1 MRRNVFRVVAVRGIN
16 VIWASSRLF
25 STEERANSY
34 IDQLASDDEKLYGHS
49 TERLKLIRWQSC
61 CMDEAARQTWL
72 TVYLVT
78 NVFYERDSSYI
89 TYGVVTYELD

>member
-34 IDQLASDDEKLYGHS
+34 IDQLASDDEKLYGHA
-49 TERLKLIRWQSC
+49 TEKLKLIRWQSC
-61 CMDEAARQTWL
+61 CMEEATRPTWL

>member
-1 MRRNVFRVVAVRGIN
+1 MKRNVFRVVAVRGIN
-16 VIWASSRLF
+16 VIWASGRLF

-49 TERLKLIRWQSC
+49 TEKLKLIRWQSC
-61 CMDEAARQTWL
+61 CMDTAGRPTWL

-78 NVFYERDSSYI
+78 NVLDERDSSYV
-89 TYGVVTYELD
+89 TYGVVAYELD

>member
-1 MRRNVFRVVAVRGIN
+1 MKRNVFRVVAVRGIS

-25 STEERANSY
+25 SSEERANSY

-49 TERLKLIRWQSC
+49 TEKLKLIRWQSC
-61 CMDEAARQTWL
+61 CMAEAARETWL

-78 NVFYERDSSYI
+78 NVLDERDSSYI

>member
-1 MRRNVFRVVAVRGIN
+1 MKRNVFRVVAVRGSN

-25 STEERANSY
+25 STEEGANTY
-34 IDQLASDDEKLYGHS
+34 IDQLASDDKALYGHA
-49 TERLKLIRWQSC
+49 TEKLKLIRWQSC
-61 CMDEAARQTWL
+61 CMDEASRPTWL

-78 NVFYERDSSYI
+78 NVLYERDGSYI

>member
-1 MRRNVFRVVAVRGIN
+1 MKRNVFRVVAVRGIN

-34 IDQLASDDEKLYGHS
+34 IDQLASDDTKLYVHA
-49 TERLKLIRWQSC
+49 TVKLKLIRWQSC
-61 CMDEAARQTWL
+61 CMEESTRPTWL

-78 NVFYERDSSYI
+78 NVLDERDSPYI
-89 TYGVVTYELD
+89 TYGVVAYELD

>member
-1 MRRNVFRVVAVRGIN
+1 MKRNVFRVVAVRGIN
-16 VIWASSRLF
+16 VIWASGRLF

-34 IDQLASDDEKLYGHS
+34 IDQLASDDEKLYGHA
-49 TERLKLIRWQSC
+49 TEKLKLIRWQSC

-78 NVFYERDSSYI
+78 NVLYERDNSYV
-89 TYGVVTYELD
+89 TYGVVEYELD

>member
-1 MRRNVFRVVAVRGIN
+1 MKRNVFRVVAVRGIN

-34 IDQLASDDEKLYGHS
+34 IDQLTSVDEMSYGHA
-49 TERLKLIRWQSC
+49 TEKLKLIRWQSC

-72 TVYLVT
+72 TVYLVA
-78 NVFYERDSSYI
+78 NMLDERDSSYV
-89 TYGVVTYELD
+89 TYGIVTYELD